1 MTDSATL
8 HITYYDT
15 AMALIEI
22 GSLRLLTDPLF
33 DPAGTVFE
41 HGPVRLEK
49 RSARAID
56 PAALG
61 RIDAVLL
68 SHEQHGDNLD
78 HGGRAFLAQV
88 PRVLTTPDSASRLGA
103 NAIGLSEWESLVLIG
118 PDGDSLTVTAV
129 PAQHGP
135 DGTQEATGPV
145 TGFVLSDGLLEAPV
159 YISGDTVP
167 FSGTAAVAARYAP
180 VGLALLHLGHVALDP
195 LPGMHF
201 SLNAAEA
208 ITLAGALEARTV
220 VPLHFD
226 GWAHFSEPAEAARAT
241 LAASPIAG
249 RVRWLAPGERTGFTL
264 A

>member
-1 MTDSATL
+1 MPAAAAM
-8 HITYYDT
+8 HVTYYDT
-15 AMALIEI
+15 AMTLIEI

-49 RSARAID
+49 RSPRAID

-88 PRVLTTPDSASRLGA
+88 PRVLTTHDSASRLGA
-103 NAIGLSEWESLVLIG
+103 NARGLAEWEEMVLTG
-118 PDGDSLTVTAV
+118 PDGDMLTVTAA

-135 DGTQEATGPV
+135 DGTQAATGPV
-145 TGFVLSDGLLEAPV
+145 TGFVLTGGPHDLPV

-167 FSGTAAVAARYAP
+167 FAGTDAVAARFAP

-208 ITLAGALEARTV
+208 IELARALQARTV

-226 GWAHFSEPAEAARAT
+226 GWAHFAEPVEAARAAF
-241 LAASPIAG
+241 AASPIAG
-249 RVRWLAPGERTGFTL
+249 RVHWLAPGERGTF
-264 A
+264 AP